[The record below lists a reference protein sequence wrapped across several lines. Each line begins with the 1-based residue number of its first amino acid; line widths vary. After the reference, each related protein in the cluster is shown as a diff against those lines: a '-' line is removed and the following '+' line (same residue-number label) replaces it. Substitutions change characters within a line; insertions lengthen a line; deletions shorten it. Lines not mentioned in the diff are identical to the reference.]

1 VSGRPGRRGH
11 GCSLQANCWAPF
23 FLQPSAERLREKRMS
38 PLEQYRA
45 LARYNR
51 WMNRKLYRLA
61 FTLDDETL
69 KRDMGAFFGSIHG
82 TLNHLLL
89 TDRGWMLRFTG
100 DQARYLSRTVAQEP
114 IEISSLSQALYDDFE
129 TLHRERERTDEDMLE
144 WAYALDEAA
153 LDRVLEYTTTDG
165 AQQRHALWWALG
177 HMFNHQAH
185 HRGQA
190 ATLLQQLG
198 IDPGVTDLIAMLREE
213 EIPTR

>member
-1 VSGRPGRRGH
+1 
-11 GCSLQANCWAPF
+11 
-23 FLQPSAERLREKRMS
+23 MS

-61 FTLDDETL
+61 FTLDDDTL
-69 KRDMGAFFGSIHG
+69 KRDLGAFFGSIHG

-89 TDRGWMLRFTG
+89 TDRVWMLRFTG
-100 DQARYLSRTVAQEP
+100 DRERFSSRTVAQEP
-114 IEISSLSQALYDDFE
+114 IVITSLAQELYPDFE
-129 TLHRERERTDEDMLE
+129 TLHRERERTDEDLLE

-153 LDRVLEYTTTDG
+153 LDRSVEYTTTAG
-165 AQQRHALWWALG
+165 ETQRHALWWALG
-177 HMFNHQAH
+177 HMFNHQTN

-190 ATLLQQLG
+190 ATLLKQLG
-198 IDPGVTDLIAMLREE
+198 IDPGSTDLIAMLREE